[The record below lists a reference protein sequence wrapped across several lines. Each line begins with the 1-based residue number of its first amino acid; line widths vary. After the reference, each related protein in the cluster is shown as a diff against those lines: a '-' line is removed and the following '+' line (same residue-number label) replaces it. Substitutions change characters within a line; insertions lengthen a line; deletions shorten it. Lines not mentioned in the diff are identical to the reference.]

1 MLKLW
6 QLLKLGVVFLEIL
19 KDYLIIREGNL
30 SCVPHI
36 NPELEIVM
44 VNKGSVSVQYDDKT
58 VVVEEGQAAVILP
71 YRLHGVTCPQETEAF
86 VLMFSYSLVGDFYDN
101 YKAVEL
107 KKYVFDLNKEL
118 KEYLRPMI
126 EQAKNS
132 ADIFTVKALFYPI
145 VCAYLKDNEA
155 NVSRKNSSSDIR
167 KIVEYIAEK
176 SAEEITMDD
185 VADATCIVKEKIGTL
200 LKERTG
206 RSFNDFLN
214 IVRLEKARRI
224 IEFTDQ
230 SISEI
235 AYYCGFGSLR
245 NFNRV
250 YRKVFGDPPSSKRAK
265 R

>member
-1 MLKLW
+1 
-6 QLLKLGVVFLEIL
+6 
-19 KDYLIIREGNL
+19 
-30 SCVPHI
+30 
-36 NPELEIVM
+36 
-44 VNKGSVSVQYDDKT
+44 
-58 VVVEEGQAAVILP
+58 
-71 YRLHGVTCPQETEAF
+71 
-86 VLMFSYSLVGDFYDN
+86 MFSYSLVGDFYDN
-101 YKAVEL
+101 YKAVHL
-107 KKYVFDLNKEL
+107 KKYVFDLSDEL
-118 KEYLRPMI
+118 KNYLYPMI
-126 EQAKNS
+126 EQARKNP
-132 ADIFTVKALFYPI
+132 DIFTVKGLFYPI

-155 NVSRKNSSSDIR
+155 TVSRKNSSSDIR

-176 SAEEITMDD
+176 SAEEITLED
-185 VADATCIVKEKIGTL
+185 VEEEVGVAEEKIGTL

-250 YRKVFGDPPSSKRAK
+250 YRKVFGDPPSRKRAE